1 MHSLAQGEYD
11 IARCGSFRGH
21 NMMGHVLVEDLGRVG
36 SGVGQCSV
44 TGRSEGSASTNNRR
58 EETDMARIW
67 GNRFAH
73 MTALAGSILTGSI
86 AAALGSGAAFAADP
100 YDINT
105 VLPLTGRAS
114 FLGKGEQVALRLL
127 EKTVNTEGGI
137 QGRPVHFIFHDD
149 QSSPQVAVQLI
160 TQIKATSPSVVLG
173 SAIVAQCQ
181 AMSPLVQ
188 AGPFMYCF
196 SPGIHPKPGEFIYTS
211 TISTRDAADGLIR
224 YFRMKGL
231 TRIAVLTST
240 DATGQDAERGILQ
253 VFAKPENSGM
263 EMVAKANFNPA
274 DISVT
279 AQIER
284 IKAAQPHAVIAWSTG
299 AAIGNVFKAI
309 AQAELNIPIATTL
322 GNMTIEQMTQY
333 AAFLPKQLLFPT
345 SPWLT
350 DGGADQA
357 HKRFH
362 DSFKNASLKPDASST
377 YAWDPAM
384 IVIDALRKLG
394 TKASA
399 EEIRAYV
406 AKLKG
411 YAGVNG
417 VYDFEKVPQRG
428 LDASNVVISAW
439 NASAGNWEIISKRSG
454 IPF

>member
-1 MHSLAQGEYD
+1 M
-11 IARCGSFRGH
+11 
-21 NMMGHVLVEDLGRVG
+21 
-36 SGVGQCSV
+36 
-44 TGRSEGSASTNNRR
+44 T
-58 EETDMARIW
+58 RIW
-67 GNRFAH
+67 CNRFAR
-73 MTALAGSILTGSI
+73 MTALVGSLFAGSI
-86 AAALGSGAAFAADP
+86 AAVLDSSAAFAADP
-100 YDINT
+100 YDIHT

-114 FLGKGEQVALRLL
+114 FLGKGEQVALQLL
-127 EKTVNTEGGI
+127 EKTVNAEDGI
-137 QGRPVHFIFHDD
+137 QGRPVRFVFHDD

-160 TQIKATSPSVVLG
+160 TQIKAMSPSVVLG

-211 TISTRDAADGLIR
+211 TISTHDAADGLIR
-224 YFRMKGL
+224 YFRLKGL

-253 VFAKPENSGM
+253 VFSKPENSGM
-263 EMVAKANFNPA
+263 EMVVKANFNPA

-279 AQIER
+279 AQVER

-309 AQAELNIPIATTL
+309 AQAEMNIPIATTY

-345 SPWLT
+345 SAWLS
-350 DGGADQA
+350 GAQGEGRADQA

-362 DSFKNASLKPDASST
+362 DSFKSASLKPDASST

-384 IVIDALRKLG
+384 IVIDAVRKLG
-394 TKASA
+394 AKASA
-399 EEIRAYV
+399 EEIRAYIS
-406 AKLKG
+406 KLKG

-428 LDASNVVISAW
+428 LDANNVVISVW
-439 NASAGNWEIISKRSG
+439 NASAGNWEIISKPSG
-454 IPF
+454 IPFDR

>member
-1 MHSLAQGEYD
+1 MKEEAD
-11 IARCGSFRGH
+11 MTRIWCNRFVRVTAF
-21 NMMGHVLVEDLGRVG
+21 VG
-36 SGVGQCSV
+36 SV
-44 TGRSEGSASTNNRR
+44 
-58 EETDMARIW
+58 
-67 GNRFAH
+67 
-73 MTALAGSILTGSI
+73 LAGSV
-86 AAALGSGAAFAADP
+86 AAVLDSGAAFAADP

-114 FLGKGEQVALRLL
+114 FLGKGEQVALQLL
-127 EKTVNTEGGI
+127 EKIVNAEGGI
-137 QGRPVHFIFHDD
+137 QGRPVRFVFHDD

-160 TQIKATSPSVVLG
+160 TQIKTTSPSVVLG

-188 AGPFMYCF
+188 TGPFMYCF

-224 YFRMKGL
+224 YFRLKGL

-240 DATGQDAERGILQ
+240 DATGQDAERGILD

-263 EMVAKANFNPA
+263 EMVVKANFNPA

-279 AQIER
+279 AQVER

-299 AAIGNVFKAI
+299 AAIGNVFKSI
-309 AQAELNIPIATTL
+309 AQAEMNIPIATTY

-345 SPWLT
+345 SPWLSGAQG
-350 DGGADQA
+350 DGGADKA

-384 IVIDALRKLG
+384 IVIDAIRKLG

-399 EEIRAYV
+399 EEIRAYIS
-406 AKLKG
+406 KLSG

-417 VYDFEKVPQRG
+417 VYNFEKVPQRG
-428 LDASNVVISAW
+428 LDASNVVISVW
-439 NASAGNWEIISKRSG
+439 NASAGNWEIISKPSG
-454 IPF
+454 IPFDR